1 VVTRRASLPR
11 MVVFRSDTASVP
23 NSYPPF
29 LRSKFQHLIPCQVQV
44 LEQIQILQYV
54 WRWIR
59 CFIALL
65 DNDRTTTS
73 MQPVGQPANNG
84 SPAPQRRGRGKPWR
98 KGECGALRLSKPQL
112 EVIGSLTKQI
122 VERDGKP
129 PSPADH
135 VLISQIARLAC
146 ASKREDAVRNARA
159 IGQLLAQLGLA
170 GGAKPAAEPKPSLRD
185 YLQKRAA
192 ADAEKAAPP

>member
-1 VVTRRASLPR
+1 
-11 MVVFRSDTASVP
+11 
-23 NSYPPF
+23 
-29 LRSKFQHLIPCQVQV
+29 
-44 LEQIQILQYV
+44 
-54 WRWIR
+54 
-59 CFIALL
+59 
-65 DNDRTTTS
+65 
-73 MQPVGQPANNG
+73 MQPGGQSANSD

-129 PSPADH
+129 PSPAAQ

-146 ASKREDAVRNARA
+146 APKREDAVRNARA